1 MNRTDEQN
9 KDEIKKHDLDT
20 AKGEDRN
27 LLFTVDLETFPEL
40 G

>member
-20 AKGEDRN
+20 AKGKD
-27 LLFTVDLETFPEL
+27 
-40 G
+40 